1 MTDNLITPYGG
12 TLLNLCLAGDERER
26 VKEAAGRAAKLLI
39 SESALCDLEL
49 LATGAFSPLSGF
61 MGKKDYESVVGE
73 MKLANGTLWP
83 LPVTLEAP
91 KDFQVPAD
99 KKVALVDHKGVLLGL
114 LTVEDDYTA
123 DLEAEKAHIYANN
136 EEHPTLARLRKT
148 STRRLGGRL
157 QVIQPPIH
165 HDFRP
170 LRRTPA
176 EVRQMLN
183 AKGWKNVTAFQ
194 TRNPLHR
201 AHEELVRRAS
211 EEVQDGGVLVHPV
224 VGMTKPGD
232 VDHFTRVRIY
242 QCAMQYFD
250 EQKVALSLLPLAM
263 RMAGPR
269 EALFHAIIRRNHGV
283 NGLIIGRDHAGPG
296 KDSKGKEFYGP
307 YDAQE
312 LLRKHSATIGVKPV
326 EFKMQVYVP
335 DKQCYLAV
343 DQVPAGM
350 KTADISGT
358 QVRKDYLEKGLPL
371 PDWFTRKEIAQVLS
385 DAYPPRV
392 KQGVTV
398 WLTGLSQAGKST
410 IAEILAMRL
419 LEHGRPSTNL
429 DGDVVRTHLS
439 KGLGFSKEDR
449 DMNIRRIGYVAAEIT
464 RHGGTV
470 LVAAISPYKD
480 IRQENRERIGNY
492 VEVFVNAPIDVCE
505 ARDQKGNY
513 RAARE
518 GKIKGFTGVDDP
530 YEMPT
535 HDFLE
540 LRTDR
545 ETPQESAEKIMSHL
559 TELGYLS

>member
-1 MTDNLITPYGG
+1 MTDSLITPYGG
-12 TLLNLCLAGDERER
+12 RLQNLCLTGDERER
-26 VKEAAGRAAKLLI
+26 VKEAAGRAPKLLL
-39 SESALCDLEL
+39 SEAALCDLEL

-61 MGKKDYESVVGE
+61 MTRKDYESVVGE
-73 MKLANGTLWP
+73 MRLASGTLWP
-83 LPVTLEAP
+83 LPVTLEVA
-91 KDFQVPAD
+91 KDFVVPAD
-99 KKVALVDHKGVLLGL
+99 KKVSLVDHKGVLLAV
-114 LTVEDDYTA
+114 LTVDDDFQA
-123 DLEAEKAHIYANN
+123 DLEAEKSHIYANN
-136 EEHPTLARLRKT
+136 DEHPTLSRLKKT

-157 QVIQPPIH
+157 QVIQTPIH

-176 EVRQMLN
+176 EVRQMLA

-201 AHEELVRRAS
+201 AHEELVRRSA
-211 EEVQDGGVLVHPV
+211 EEVKDGGVLVHPV

-242 QCAMQYFD
+242 QCAMRYFD
-250 EQKVALSLLPLAM
+250 ESKVALSLLPLAM

-296 KDSKGKEFYGP
+296 KDSKGKDFYGP

-312 LLRKHSATIGVKPV
+312 LMRKHTAEIGVTPV

-335 DKQCYLAV
+335 EKQCYLSV
-343 DQVPAGM
+343 DQVPQGT

-371 PDWFTRKEIAQVLS
+371 PEWFTRKEIAQVLNE
-385 DAYPPRV
+385 AYPPRV

-449 DMNIRRIGYVAAEIT
+449 DMNIRRIGYVAGEIT

-480 IRQENRERIGNY
+480 IRAENRERIGNY

-530 YEMPT
+530 YEAPD

-540 LRTDR
+540 VRTDK
-545 ETPQESAEKIMSHL
+545 ETPQESAEKIVSHL
-559 TELGYLS
+559 IELGYIA